1 MAANSMFRKVLFGG
15 LNKAD
20 VEEYIQTLEN
30 EIDSIKV
37 LHQKEKGD
45 LMRRLDAAN

>member
-20 VEEYIQTLEN
+20 VEEYIQIYIDNGEISADGTLN
-30 EIDSIKV
+30 
-37 LHQKEKGD
+37 
-45 LMRRLDAAN
+45 